1 MIDLLKGGENMDN
14 QEAIK
19 EKMDELE
26 DLGFKVHDKEKEKSK
41 SKSDIGEGDK
51 LKTTPLL
58 ERAREEREG
67 LEKQNDRKEKLLERE
82 EAMMLRQALSGNT
95 EAGQSP
101 KKETEDEKWA
111 KGAKERYE
119 GTGMD
124 PTPNDTP
131 TEFK

>member
-67 LEKQNDRKEKLLERE
+67 LEKQSDRKEKLLERE
-82 EAMMLRQALSGNT
+82 EAMMLRQS
-95 EAGQSP
+95 Q
-101 KKETEDEKWA
+101 
-111 KGAKERYE
+111 
-119 GTGMD
+119 
-124 PTPNDTP
+124 
-131 TEFK
+131 